1 MTEIGFYHLR
11 TMPLER
17 ALPSILER
25 ALAAGH
31 RVVVVAGSPERVE
44 HLNDVLWTYSDASF
58 LPHGSARDGEAQRQP
73 VWLTAG
79 DENPNG
85 ASMLVLVDG
94 AVSARLDA
102 FQRCC
107 DIFDGN
113 DEAAVAAARQRWKA
127 AKAAGHQLVYWE
139 QSDGKWQ
146 RREAAAS

>member
-1 MTEIGFYHLR
+1 MAEIGFYHLL

-31 RVVVVAGSPERVE
+31 RIVVMAGSAERVE
-44 HLNDVLWTYSDASF
+44 HLNDLLWTYNDASF
-58 LPHGSARDGEAQRQP
+58 LPHGGARDGNAERQP
-73 VWLTAG
+73 VWLTER

-94 AVSARLDA
+94 AQSAALGGFA
-102 FQRCC
+102 RCC

-113 DEAAVAAARQRWKA
+113 DEAAVAAARRRWQE
-127 AKAAGHQLVYWE
+127 AKGAGHTLGYWE
-139 QSDGKWQ
+139 QVDGKWQ
-146 RREAAAS
+146 KRGA